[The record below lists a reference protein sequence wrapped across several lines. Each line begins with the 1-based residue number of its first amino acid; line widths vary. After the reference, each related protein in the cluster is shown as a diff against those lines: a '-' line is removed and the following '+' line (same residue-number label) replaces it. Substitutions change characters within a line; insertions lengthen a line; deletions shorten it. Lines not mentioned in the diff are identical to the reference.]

1 MSAMGIIFASD
12 KEVKLNELTIHRTTA
27 SLPFGGRYRLIDF
40 ALSNFVN
47 SGITRIGIIARNNY
61 NSLMDHIR
69 MGRDWDLNRKNSGIA
84 VLPPFVHST
93 SSQVYKGKIEA
104 LHSNISYLKDS
115 KDEYVVMVNGNV
127 AANVDYEK
135 AIKKY
140 EETGADILVFT
151 AKMNYANSRR
161 VTVKTD
167 ENNFINDV
175 LITDSFQ
182 GAERLVGLNCYLV
195 RKDLLLSLIEEA
207 YARSLVDFEKD
218 ILQENVGKLKLLS
231 YHLDDYVAVIDDV
244 KSYYY
249 SSMRLLDK
257 KVRDDLFNRNGDI
270 FTKVKDSSPTI
281 YGENAKLVNSLV
293 ADGCVIDGTVE
304 NSILFRGVKVEKGAY
319 IKNSIVM
326 EDGYVGTGAK
336 LAYVITDKDVTVS
349 AGRSLS
355 GFETYP
361 IVIVKG
367 KTV

>member
-104 LHSNISYLKDS
+104 LYSNISFLKDS
-115 KDEYVVMVNGNV
+115 DDEYVFIVNGNV
-127 AANVDYEK
+127 AVNVDFENAIKIYEK
-135 AIKKY
+135 QN
-140 EETGADILVFT
+140 ADILVFT
-151 AKMNYANSRR
+151 ANMNYANSRR
-161 VTVKTD
+161 VSVKTD
-167 ENNFINDV
+167 ENNLITDV
-175 LITDSFQ
+175 LITDSFS
-182 GAERLVGLNCYLV
+182 GAERVVGLNCYLV
-195 RKDLLLSLIEEA
+195 RKELLLSLIEEA
-207 YARSLVDFEKD
+207 YARSQVDFEKD
-218 ILQENVGKLKLLS
+218 ILQANVGKLKLLS

-270 FTKVKDSSPTI
+270 LTKVKDSSPTT
-281 YGENAKLVNSLV
+281 YGKEAKLVNSLV
-293 ADGCVIDGTVE
+293 ADGCVIEGTVE

-326 EDGYVGTGAK
+326 EDGYIGAGAK

-349 AGRSLS
+349 AKRSLS

>member
-47 SGITRIGIIARNNY
+47 SGITKIGIIARNNY

-104 LHSNISYLKDS
+104 LYSNMSFLKDS
-115 KDEYVVMVNGNV
+115 KEEYVFIVNGNV
-127 AANVDYEK
+127 AANVDFEK
-135 AIKKY
+135 AIEKY
-140 EETGADILVFT
+140 EKEQADILVFT
-151 AKMNYANSRR
+151 ARMNYANSRR
-161 VTVKTD
+161 VTVSTD
-167 ENNFINDV
+167 DKDRITDV
-175 LITDSFQ
+175 LITDSFS
-182 GAERLVGLNCYLV
+182 GAERVVGLNCYLV
-195 RKDLLLSLIEEA
+195 KKDLLCRLIEEA
-207 YARSLVDFEKD
+207 YARSQVDFEKD
-218 ILQENVGKLKLLS
+218 ILQANVNTLKLIS
-231 YHLDDYVAVIDDV
+231 YHLDDFVAVIDDV

-257 KVRDDLFNRNGDI
+257 RVRIDLFKRNGDI
-270 FTKVKDSSPTI
+270 LTKVKDSSPTV
-281 YGENAKLVNSLV
+281 YGEGAKVKNSLV
-293 ADGCVIDGTVE
+293 ADGCVIEGTVE
-304 NSILFRGVKVEKGAY
+304 NSILFRGVKVGKGAY

-326 EDGYVGTGAK
+326 EDGQVGSDAK

-349 AGRSLS
+349 SGRSLS

>member
-1 MSAMGIIFASD
+1 MSALGIIFASD

-84 VLPPFVHST
+84 VLPPFVRST

-104 LHSNISYLKDS
+104 LHSNISFIKDA
-115 KDEYVVMVNGNV
+115 DEEYVFLVNGNV
-127 AANVDYEK
+127 AANVDYEN

-140 EETGADILVFT
+140 EKENADILVFT
-151 AKMNYANSRR
+151 AHMNYANSRR

-167 ENNFINDV
+167 ENDLITDV
-175 LITDSFQ
+175 LITDSFS
-182 GAERLVGLNCYLV
+182 GVEREVGLNCYLI
-195 RKDLLLSLIEEA
+195 RKELLLSLIEEA
-207 YARSLVDFEKD
+207 YARSQVDFEKD
-218 ILQENVGKLKLLS
+218 ILQQGVNKLKLVS
-231 YHLDDYVAVIDDV
+231 YHLDDYVAVVDDV

-249 SSMRLLDK
+249 SSMKLFDK
-257 KVRDDLFNRNGDI
+257 KVRDDLFSRNGTI

-304 NSILFRGVKVEKGAY
+304 NSILFRGVKVEKGAV

-326 EDGYVGTGAK
+326 EDGYVGKDSK

>member
-40 ALSNFVN
+40 TLSNFVN

-69 MGRDWDLNRKNSGIA
+69 MGRDWDLSRKNSGIA

-93 SSQVYKGKIEA
+93 TGQVYKGKIEA
-104 LHSNISYLKDS
+104 LYSNLSFLQNS
-115 KDEYVVMVNGNV
+115 KDEYVFLVNGNV
-127 AANVDYEK
+127 AANIDFEK
-135 AIKKY
+135 AIETY
-140 EETGADILVFT
+140 EKTNADILVFT

-161 VTVKTD
+161 VSVTKD
-167 ENNFINDV
+167 ENNV
-175 LITDSFQ
+175 ITDMLIMDRLG
-182 GAERLVGLNCYLV
+182 GAEKLVGLNAYLI
-195 RKDLLLSLIEEA
+195 RKELLCSLIEDA

-218 ILQENVGKLKLLS
+218 ILQSKVHSLKMIA
-231 YHLDDYVAVIDDV
+231 YQIDDFVAVIDDV
-244 KSYYY
+244 KSYYN
-249 SSMRLLDK
+249 SSMKLLNK
-257 KVRDDLFNRNGDI
+257 SARDDLFSRNGNVY
-270 FTKVKDSSPTI
+270 TKVKDSSPTI
-281 YGENAKLVNSLV
+281 YGKGAKLVNSLV
-293 ADGCVIDGTVE
+293 ADGCVIEGTVE
-304 NSILFRGVKVEKGAY
+304 NSILFRGVKVKEGAY

-326 EDGYVGTGAK
+326 EHGMIEKGAK

-349 AGRSLS
+349 EGRSLS

>member
-93 SSQVYKGKIEA
+93 TGQVYKGKIEA
-104 LHSNISYLKDS
+104 LYSNMSYLKNS
-115 KDEYVVMVNGNV
+115 KDEYVFLVNGNV
-127 AANVDYEK
+127 AANIDYQK
-135 AIKKY
+135 AIEEY
-140 EETGADILVFT
+140 ERVGADILIFT
-151 AKMNYANSRR
+151 AKMSYANSRR
-161 VTVKTD
+161 VTVTTD
-167 ENNFINDV
+167 SENVITDM
-175 LITDSFQ
+175 LITDSFNGQ
-182 GAERLVGLNCYLV
+182 ERLVGLNCYLV
-195 RKDLLLSLIEEA
+195 RKDLLCSLIEDA
-207 YARSLVDFEKD
+207 YARSLVDFEKS
-218 ILQENVGKLKLLS
+218 ILQEKVNSLKMIS
-231 YHLDDYVAVIDDV
+231 YELQDFVAVIDDV

-249 SSMRLLDK
+249 SSMNLLK
-257 KVRDDLFNRNGDI
+257 KEVREDLFNGNGDI

-281 YGENAKLVNSLV
+281 YGEGAKLVNSLV
-293 ADGCVIDGTVE
+293 ADGCVIEGTVE
-304 NSILFRGVKVEKGAY
+304 NSILFRGVRVKKGAH

-326 EDGYVGTGAK
+326 EDGYIGENAR

-349 AGRSLS
+349 AERSLS